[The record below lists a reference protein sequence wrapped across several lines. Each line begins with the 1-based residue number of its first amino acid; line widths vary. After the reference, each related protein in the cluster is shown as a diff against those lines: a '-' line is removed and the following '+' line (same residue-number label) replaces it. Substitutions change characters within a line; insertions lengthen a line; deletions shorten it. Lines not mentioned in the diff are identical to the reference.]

1 MAVIQDPLADM
12 LTRVRNGQTAGHAH
26 VIIPGSKLKLAV
38 AKILSQYG
46 YVGNVE
52 WLDEGP
58 QGAVKVELRYDDNG
72 RGLIQDLRRVSK
84 PSRRRYVGAGDI
96 PPVLNGLGI
105 AVLSTSRGV
114 ISDREA
120 RAENVGGELLCT
132 VY

>member
-1 MAVIQDPLADM
+1 MAVHQDPIADM
-12 LTRVRNGQTAGHAH
+12 LTRIRNGQHAQH
-26 VIIPGSKLKLAV
+26 AKVVIPGSKLKLAV

-46 YVGNVE
+46 YIGDVS
-52 WLDEGP
+52 WSDEGH
-58 QGAVKVELRYDDNG
+58 QGEVHVGLRYDDNG
-72 RGLIQDLRRVSK
+72 VGLIRKIQRVSK
-84 PSRRRYVGAGDI
+84 PSRRQYVSASEI
-96 PPVLNGLGI
+96 PPVLNGLGL

>member
-1 MAVIQDPLADM
+1 MAVIQDPIADM
-12 LTRVRNGQTAGHAH
+12 LTRIRNAQGAKHASCEM
-26 VIIPGSKLKLAV
+26 PGSKLKLAV

-46 YVGNVE
+46 YVGDVE

-58 QGAVKVELRYDDNG
+58 QGAVRIGLRYDNDG
-72 RGLIQDLRRVSK
+72 VPLIRKLQRISK
-84 PSRRRYVGAGDI
+84 PSRRRYVGAGQI
-96 PPVLNGLGI
+96 PPVLNGLGL

-120 RAENVGGELLCT
+120 RAENIGGELLCT

>member
-1 MAVIQDPLADM
+1 MAVIQDPIADM
-12 LTRVRNGQTAGHAH
+12 LTRIRNAQIAKHAQ
-26 VIIPGSKLKLAV
+26 VEMPGSKLKLAV

-46 YVGNVE
+46 YVGDVE

-58 QGAVKVELRYDDNG
+58 QGAVRIGLRYDNDG
-72 RGLIQDLRRVSK
+72 VPLIRKLQRISK
-84 PSRRRYVGAGDI
+84 PSRRRYVSAGEI
-96 PPVLNGLGI
+96 PPVLNGLGL

>member
-12 LTRVRNGQTAGHAH
+12 LTRVRNSQSAGHAH
-26 VIIPGSKLKLAV
+26 VVVPGSKLKLAV

-46 YVGNVE
+46 YVGAVE
-52 WLDEGP
+52 WLDDGP
-58 QGAVKVELRYDDNG
+58 QGAVRIELGYDDQG
-72 RGLIQDLRRVSK
+72 KGLIQNLRRISK
-84 PSRRRYVGAGDI
+84 PSRRRYVGAGEI
-96 PPVLNGLGI
+96 PEVLNGLGI

-120 RAENVGGELLCT
+120 RAENVGGELLCS